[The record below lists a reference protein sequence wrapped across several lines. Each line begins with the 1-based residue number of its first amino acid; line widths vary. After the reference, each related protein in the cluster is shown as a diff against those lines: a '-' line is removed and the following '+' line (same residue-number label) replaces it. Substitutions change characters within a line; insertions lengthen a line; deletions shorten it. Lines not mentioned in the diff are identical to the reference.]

1 MLWILTLLVLLA
13 AALAYALTAR
23 PWEPKPLAVAVEAV
37 EPGTISQVLAV
48 NGRVAPR
55 LQVKVR
61 SAVSAQA
68 IAVLADEGD
77 RVMRGQVI
85 VRLDPAQPQA
95 LVSQARAALEAG
107 LVAEQ
112 QAQATLDRARALGE
126 NTPRATR
133 EDAERALVSA
143 SNEVARLR
151 SVLDQTESQLAQYTI
166 TAPLSGVVL
175 ERTIDQGQLV
185 DTQSE
190 LFTIA
195 DLSTLVV
202 ETDVD
207 EIYSARM
214 RAGLRA
220 ILKPA
225 GDTTTRTGSVS
236 FAAPTVDPSTGGRA
250 IRIAFD
256 EPVSLPVGL
265 TVSANIIVSEAP
277 SALSVPRGAII
288 SEGGESSVLV
298 IEDGVAVRR
307 GVGFEDWPAERVV
320 VTSGLAAG
328 TWSSSNRSQC
338 ARGRPS
344 SWRSRPCRTA
354 SRSPCAILP
363 PARRRPVC

>member
-1 MLWILTLLVLLA
+1 MASRRTGKARRRIWLAVFGLALAGA
-13 AALAYALTAR
+13 AAWAAATR
-23 PWEPKPLAVAVEAV
+23 PWEARLQVVATETSRAGTVTQALAV
-37 EPGTISQVLAV
+37 T
-48 NGRVAPR
+48 GRVAPR

-68 IAVLADEGD
+68 TEVLADEGD
-77 RVMRGQVI
+77 RVVEGQVI
-85 VRLDPAQPQA
+85 ARLDPAQPQA
-95 LVSQARAALEAG
+95 LVSQAKAALEAG

-133 EDAERALVSA
+133 EDAERAVVSA

-151 SVLDQTESQLAQYTI
+151 SVLEQTESQLAQYTI

-175 ERTIDQGQLV
+175 QRSVDQGQLV

-195 DLSTLVV
+195 DLATLVV

-214 RAGLRA
+214 RVGLRA

-225 GDTTTRTGSVS
+225 GDTATRTGSVS
-236 FAAPTVDPSTGGRA
+236 FAAPTVDPATGGRA

-256 EPVSLPVGL
+256 ESVSLPVGL
-265 TVSANIIVSEAP
+265 TVSANIIVSEEQ
-277 SALSVPRGAII
+277 SALSLPRGAIVTN
-288 SEGGESSVLV
+288 GGQSRVLV
-298 IEDGVAVRR
+298 IEGGVAVEREIA
-307 GVGFEDWPAERVV
+307 FIDWPAERVV
-320 VTSGLAAG
+320 VTSGLAVGDEVILDPA
-328 TWSSSNRSQC
+328 
-338 ARGRPS
+338 AVRPGQ
-344 SWRSRPCRTA
+344 A
-354 SRSPCAILP
+354 VA
-363 PARRRPVC
+363 AAD

>member
-1 MLWILTLLVLLA
+1 MATRRQGRARPRIWLWVFALALLGA
-13 AALAYALTAR
+13 AAWAIVAR
-23 PWEPKPLAVAVEAV
+23 PWEPRPRVVATETLSAGTVTQALAV
-37 EPGTISQVLAV
+37 T
-48 NGRVAPR
+48 GRVAPR
-55 LQVKVR
+55 LRVKLR

-68 IAVLADEGD
+68 VEVLADEGD
-77 RVMRGQVI
+77 RVTEGQVI

-95 LVSQARAALEAG
+95 LVRQARAALEAG

-151 SVLDQTESQLAQYTI
+151 SVLEQTESQLAQYTI

-175 ERTIDQGQLV
+175 ARNVDQGQLV

-190 LFTIA
+190 LLTIA
-195 DLSTLVV
+195 DLDTLVV

-214 RAGLRA
+214 QVGLRA
-220 ILKPA
+220 VLKPA

-236 FAAPTVDPSTGGRA
+236 FAAPTVDPATGGRA

-256 EPVSLPVGL
+256 EKVALPVGL
-265 TVSANIIVSEAP
+265 TVSANIIVSEEPA
-277 SALSVPRGAII
+277 ALSLPRGAIVTN
-288 SEGGESSVLV
+288 GGQSRVLV
-298 IEDGVAVRR
+298 IEAGIATEREIA
-307 GVGFEDWPAERVV
+307 FIDWPAERVV
-320 VTSGLAAG
+320 ITAGLAAG
-328 TWSSSNRSQC
+328 DVVILDP
-338 ARGRPS
+338 AAVRPGQ
-344 SWRSRPCRTA
+344 A
-354 SRSPCAILP
+354 VA
-363 PARRRPVC
+363 AAD